1 MTCKFEDKDNH
12 CRMVDYRCPFVD
24 FSRNFQTLCWYF
36 KEIYDQEVKI
46 DGIGL
51 KNMKATKEKRG
62 V

>member
-24 FSRNFQTLCWYF
+24 FSRNFQTICWYF
-36 KEIYDQEVKI
+36 KEIYDQEVDNRRDNLRLVNKS
-46 DGIGL
+46 
-51 KNMKATKEKRG
+51 KRN